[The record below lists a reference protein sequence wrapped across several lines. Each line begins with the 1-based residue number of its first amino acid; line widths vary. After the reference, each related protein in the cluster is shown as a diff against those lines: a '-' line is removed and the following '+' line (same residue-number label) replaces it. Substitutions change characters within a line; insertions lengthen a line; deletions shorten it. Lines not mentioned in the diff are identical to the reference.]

1 MALLYASR
9 SPRKA
14 TTELAVRPLGHT
26 EHLAFVQAA
35 DKDSA
40 GKGDTDRGGAGGDRG
55 GGGGAGSGVSFLQCP
70 SWGVV
75 KAGWEAQSVGW
86 YRGAALVGAGLVLL
100 RWLPRVNRCLAY
112 LPEGPMIDWF
122 GEETD
127 SALEDWL
134 DPLVVQLRRRGAFA
148 VKLGP
153 KVISRTWSAGTLKQA
168 MADGEGRRLGD
179 VPADYV
185 DPRADALSRRL
196 QELGWRRAKRGG
208 DGTGFTDFQPR
219 YLYRLPLAGRD
230 EEQILAAFNQQW
242 RRNIRLAQRAGVHV
256 ACVGR
261 GWLPEFHR
269 LYVETAARDRFTP
282 RPLEYFQRMFDAFD
296 EEDPERIRLYIARHG
311 DEALAAATMVRV
323 GSYAW
328 YSYGA
333 SADRGREY
341 RPSNALQWRMIQD
354 CVSDGMRVYDL
365 RGVSDTLDPE
375 HHLYGLLRFK
385 SGLGGEAVE
394 YVGEWDYPING
405 ALYRAFNLYLARR

>member
-1 MALLYASR
+1 M
-9 SPRKA
+9 
-14 TTELAVRPLGHT
+14 RPLGRAA
-26 EHLAFVQAA
+26 HLEFVRSA
-35 DKDSA
+35 DKD
-40 GKGDTDRGGAGGDRG
+40 GDEDSG
-55 GGGGAGSGVSFLQCP
+55 GVSFLQCP
-70 SWGVV
+70 SWGAV
-75 KAGWEAQSVGW
+75 KAAGWEAQSLGW
-86 YRGAALVGAGLVLL
+86 YRGEELVGAGLALL

-122 GEETD
+122 GERTGVGL
-127 SALEDWL
+127 ADWL
-134 DPLVVQLRRRGAFA
+134 DPLVAQLRRRGAFA

-153 KVISRTWSAGTLKQA
+153 KVVSRTWSAATVKQA
-168 MADGEGRRLGD
+168 MADGQRYRRLGD

-185 DPRADALSRRL
+185 DPRADELSRRL
-196 QELGWRRAKRGG
+196 RELGWRRTKRTG
-208 DGTGFTDFQPR
+208 DGFSDFQPR
-219 YLYRLPLAGRD
+219 YLYRLPIAGRD
-230 EEQILAAFNQQW
+230 EEQIFAGFNQQW
-242 RRNIRLAQRAGVHV
+242 RRNVRLAQRAGVHV

-311 DEALAAATMVRV
+311 NEALAAATMVRV

-333 SADRGREY
+333 SADNGREY

-354 CVSDGMRVYDL
+354 CVADGMRVYDL
-365 RGVSDTLDPE
+365 RGISDTLDAE

-394 YVGEWDYPING
+394 YLGEWDYPINA
-405 ALYRAFNLYLARR
+405 ALYRAFKLYLARR

>member
-1 MALLYASR
+1 M
-9 SPRKA
+9 
-14 TTELAVRPLGHT
+14 RPIGRAA
-26 EHLAFVQAA
+26 HLEFVQSA
-35 DKDSA
+35 DKD
-40 GKGDTDRGGAGGDRG
+40 GDGDD
-55 GGGGAGSGVSFLQCP
+55 SGDVSFLQCP
-70 SWGVV
+70 SWGTV
-75 KAGWEAQSVGW
+75 KAAGWEAQSVGW
-86 YRGAALVGAGLVLL
+86 YRGEELVGAGLVLL

-122 GEETD
+122 GERTG
-127 SALEDWL
+127 AQLADWL
-134 DPLVVQLRRRGAFA
+134 DPLVAELRRRGAFA

-153 KVISRTWSAGTLKQA
+153 KVISRTWSAATVKQA
-168 MADGEGRRLGD
+168 MADGGYRRLAD
-179 VPADYV
+179 VPADYA
-185 DPRADALSRRL
+185 DARADALARRL
-196 QELGWRRAKRGG
+196 RELGWRRTKRAG
-208 DGTGFTDFQPR
+208 DGFSDFQPR
-219 YLYRLPLAGRD
+219 YLYRLPIAGRD
-230 EEQILAAFNQQW
+230 EEQLLAGFNQQW

-282 RPLEYFQRMFDAFD
+282 RPLEYFQRMFEAFD

-333 SADRGREY
+333 SADHGREY

-354 CVSDGMRVYDL
+354 CVADGMRVYDL
-365 RGVSDTLDPE
+365 RGISDTLDPE
-375 HHLYGLLRFK
+375 HHLFGLLRFK

-394 YVGEWDYPING
+394 YLGEWDYPING
-405 ALYRAFNLYLARR
+405 VLYRAFQIYLARR